1 MEKIER
7 KVYLPAYVVN
17 IKLYCLMFFIL
28 TQGVVHAQTLTISAS
43 PWNVNFMQI
52 VEAGEDYV
60 CTYESAA
67 SQILLNARVPLL
79 LSSGKV
85 SVHYEANPTWND
97 ALKLSVRRTGNGTTL
112 CVLCSI
118 SGGTNYQNITT
129 VGTEL
134 FNIKAVLAL
143 AAYNDVPIQLRLS
156 GVSVKVPAANY
167 QSRVVFTIGPL

>member
-1 MEKIER
+1 MEKIQR
-7 KVYLPAYVVN
+7 KEYHLAKTIYV
-17 IKLYCLMFFIL
+17 KLYCVIFFIF
-28 TQGVVHAQTLTISAS
+28 TQGMVHGQTLTISAS

-60 CTYESAA
+60 GTYESTA

-85 SVHYEANPTWND
+85 SVHYEASPNWND
-97 ALKLSVRRTGNGTTL
+97 ALKLSVRRTGNGTTVCLL
-112 CVLCSI
+112 CTI
-118 SGGTNYQNITT
+118 SGGTTYQNITT

-143 AAYNDVPIQLRLS
+143 AAYNNIPIQLKLS